1 MQRGSVG
8 VCIYMDKLTC
18 EIFST
23 YVSDHIRENLKW
35 LGGEGFTESPT
46 SDYSEKV

>member
-8 VCIYMDKLTC
+8 VCIYMDKL
-18 EIFST
+18 T